1 MINITRIMN
10 PVDRVEDLREP
21 LFVGEA
27 YAHTFTIMPMK
38 DVSFAEANTS
48 ARFIRSDGQEE
59 SPLSMVDDETNNI
72 VVILTPECYAVEGMF
87 SMYVFAE
94 MASETVCVYSCRGT
108 VLPTT

>member
-10 PVDRVEDLREP
+10 PVDRIEDLREP

-48 ARFIRSDGQEE
+48 ARFIRSDGQEVP
-59 SPLSMVDDETNNI
+59 PLSMVDDETNNI
-72 VVILTPECYAVEGMF
+72 VVILTPECYAVEGTF
-87 SMYVFAE
+87 SLYVFAE
-94 MASETVCVYSCRGT
+94 IDRKSVV
-108 VLPTT
+108 